1 MKLDLNTLPFKCKVL
16 VLFLRKIL
24 HFCLTESGLYCGTWD
39 LLLWSVG
46 SAVVVH
52 RLSCPMARGI
62 PVPQPRIEPMS
73 PALWTNSEVPKVLV
87 LNYYHLFFCWPPS
100 VQFSCSVV
108 SDSLRPHGLQ
118 HTRPPCPSP
127 TPGIY
132 SNSCQTTICL
142 IKDWLSTPRKK

>member
-1 MKLDLNTLPFKCKVL
+1 MREYAYYSSTRAFFFFFLNTELGLGQVSNLSKGTQGVMKLDLNTLPFKCKVL

-46 SAVVVH
+46 SVVVVH

-73 PALWTNSEVPKVLV
+73 PALWTNREVPKVLV
-87 LNYYHLFFCWPPS
+87 LNYYHLFFC
-100 VQFSCSVV
+100 
-108 SDSLRPHGLQ
+108 
-118 HTRPPCPSP
+118 
-127 TPGIY
+127 
-132 SNSCQTTICL
+132 
-142 IKDWLSTPRKK
+142 